1 MGVSVCEGKQ
11 AATLSR
17 PNAQVKQ
24 LTSVTVGCV
33 VVVVNCFCPIATS
46 IVEDKKHFHFNS
58 LSALFMLGETDVLK
72 MKQIYSFGTKL

>member
-1 MGVSVCEGKQ
+1 MEEK

-24 LTSVTVGCV
+24 LTSVTVGFF
-33 VVVVNCFCPIATS
+33 FCQIATS

-58 LSALFMLGETDVLK
+58 LSALLMLGKIDVMK
-72 MKQIYSFGTKL
+72 MKQIYSFGAKL